1 MYAVIVDDEPHAV
14 KNLESLLGKYMP
26 GMQVVGT
33 ATSVSKAL
41 LLVNGIRPDVLFLD
55 IKMQGETGFDLLAGL
70 GDYDGSIIFV
80 TAYEEY
86 SLKALKAGALD
97 YLLKPIDIEELQTA
111 VNKAAERRQQKS
123 MQPHED
129 HLPERYR
136 ISSAAMKQPSK
147 LRCITI
153 SGQQGFEIVPVND
166 IVFIE
171 ADGNYSVVYLT
182 SLQKIVATRQVGEFE
197 ELLSG
202 NGFFRIH
209 KSAIINLQHLRS
221 YDSREGHVAR
231 MTDGSSVAI
240 SGRRLSDFMKAV
252 DQYAKEI

>member
-26 GMQVVGT
+26 HVQVVAT
-33 ATSVSKAL
+33 ATSVSRAL
-41 LLVNGIRPDVLFLD
+41 MLVNGISPDVLFLD
-55 IKMQGETGFDLLAGL
+55 IKMQGETGFDLLSEL
-70 GDYDGSIIFV
+70 GDYNGSIIFV

-97 YLLKPIDIEELQTA
+97 YLLKPIDIEELQAA
-111 VNKAAERRQQKS
+111 VNKAAERLQKKAIRL
-123 MQPHED
+123 HEEQ
-129 HLPERYR
+129 LPERYR
-136 ISSAAMKQPSK
+136 IAATAMKHPSK

-171 ADGNYSVVYLT
+171 ADGNYSIVYLT
-182 SLQKIVATRQVGEFE
+182 NLQKIVATRQMGEFE

-252 DQYAKEI
+252 DQYAKEV

>member
-1 MYAVIVDDEPHAV
+1 MHAVIVDDEPHAV

-26 GMQVVGT
+26 EVQVIGT
-33 ATSVSKAL
+33 ATSVGKAL
-41 LLVNGIRPDVLFLD
+41 SLVNDTRPDILFLD
-55 IKMQGETGFDLLAGL
+55 IKMQGETGFDLLSRANM
-70 GDYDGSIIFV
+70 YDGNIIFV

-86 SLKALKAGALD
+86 SLKALKAGAVD
-97 YLLKPIDIEELQTA
+97 YLLKPVDIEELRTA
-111 VNKAAERRQQKS
+111 VYKVAGRLQHKKEKTQ
-123 MQPHED
+123 EE
-129 HLPERYR
+129 HLPEQYN
-136 ISSAAMKQPSK
+136 ISSGTMKNMSK

-197 ELLSG
+197 DLLSG

-209 KSAIINLQHLRS
+209 KSAIINLRHLRS
-221 YDSREGHVAR
+221 YDSREGHVAK

-252 DQYAKEI
+252 DHYAKDM

>member
-1 MYAVIVDDEPHAV
+1 
-14 KNLESLLGKYMP
+14 
-26 GMQVVGT
+26 
-33 ATSVSKAL
+33 
-41 LLVNGIRPDVLFLD
+41 
-55 IKMQGETGFDLLAGL
+55 MQGESGFDLLPEIG
-70 GDYDGSIIFV
+70 GYNGSIIFV
-80 TAYEEY
+80 TAYEDY

-97 YLLKPIDIEELQTA
+97 YLLKPIDIEELQIA
-111 VNKAAERRQQKS
+111 VHKAADRLQQKRAGTDVHRAV
-123 MQPHED
+123 QFIAP
-129 HLPERYR
+129 
-136 ISSAAMKQPSK
+136 AAAKQSSK

-182 SLQKIVATRQVGEFE
+182 SMHKIVATRQMGEFE
-197 ELLSG
+197 DLLAG
-202 NGFFRIH
+202 NSFFRIH
-209 KSAIINLQHLRS
+209 KSAIINLRHLRS

-252 DQYAKEI
+252 DQYAKET